1 LIGFVAVCLAIYL
14 TGQAIARRLYASDGA
29 ERVVASAII
38 GIASWLA
45 VLWLLAIT
53 HQLNRRNL
61 IAAVIPFAVVALWEI
76 GALWQ
81 VRRLRLPRITRWTA
95 AVALPIL
102 LWVVF
107 ILWRSAV
114 VPPQNHD
121 AMTYHLPK
129 AILMLQAEGFERFAS
144 YDSRLVAFPCNY
156 ELLLTS
162 AFVLHG
168 SDQLS
173 EWIGAAF
180 YLLFLGCTAMVAE
193 RWWGRGPHVAAT
205 VLAAA
210 GMPLLLLHSGADK
223 NDVMVGAL
231 ACAAVFWTARWCTE
245 RGAATLVLATLSG
258 VLTVGTK
265 LTAVGIGPALAPFVV
280 AAIVRRPPRVRHVAA
295 AAAFAAVAFLLL
307 GGWVFLSNATAPSTP
322 GTGNDVTGGVFEFAW
337 ENLWVLPRSLVTASL
352 GLGAVVPWPKHNLIN
367 SHFGPLF
374 GLSALF
380 LPVALWRYRGEGDT
394 ALRRERLVATAA
406 SALSVA
412 IVLPFVP
419 HISFGSTARY
429 AVILVPFVLG
439 WSVPRLLR
447 DVTPRIAR
455 AALASLL
462 VLFTLEAIDIGM
474 HDTFVS
480 PEYLRWAAAHPG
492 ARRPSPAVPRAA
504 TIADELAGP
513 NDRIAFHSG
522 LDGWLY
528 PLYGRG
534 FTRRVRHLST
544 AAGIEDVPRDAQ
556 WLVIDRAPSPWHPT
570 SEEDVRLLNAA
581 LASGDFHP
589 VYYDRLRNQ
598 AVLRR
603 EVRR

>member
-1 LIGFVAVCLAIYL
+1 MIGFFAVCLAIYL
-14 TGQAIARRLYASDGA
+14 TGQAVARRLFADDGSKRDGA

-45 VLWLLAIT
+45 VLWLLAIS
-53 HQLNRRNL
+53 HQLTRRNL
-61 IAAVIPFAVVALWEI
+61 IAAVVPFAVVALWE
-76 GALWQ
+76 LHR
-81 VRRLRLPRITRWTA
+81 VRLPRVSRWTA
-95 AVALPIL
+95 AAALPIA

-107 ILWRSAV
+107 ILWRSTV

-129 AILMLQAEGFERFAS
+129 AILMLQAQGFERFAS
-144 YDSRLVAFPCNY
+144 HDSRLVAFPCNY
-156 ELLLTS
+156 ELLVTS
-162 AFVLHG
+162 VLVLHG
-168 SDQLS
+168 SDQLT
-173 EWIGAAF
+173 EWVGTAF

-193 RWWGRGPHVAAT
+193 RWWGRGPHVAAG

-245 RGAATLVLATLSG
+245 RSASALVLATLSG
-258 VLTVGTK
+258 ILTVGTK
-265 LTAVGIGPALAPFVV
+265 LTAVGIGPALAPFVI
-280 AAIVRRPPRVRHVAA
+280 AAIVRRPPRMRHAAA

-307 GGWVFLSNATAPSTP
+307 GGWVFVSNATAPATA
-322 GTGNDVTGGVFEFAW
+322 GTGNDVTGGVVELAW
-337 ENLWVLPRSLVTASL
+337 ENLWILPRSLVTASL
-352 GLGAVVPWPKHNLIN
+352 GLGAVVPWPKHDLIN
-367 SHFGPLF
+367 SHFGLLF

-380 LPVALWRYRGEGDT
+380 LPVALWRYRGEADA

-419 HISFGSTARY
+419 HMSFAATARY
-429 AVILVPFVLG
+429 AVMLVPYVLG

-455 AALASLL
+455 GAFAGLL
-462 VLFTLEAIDIGM
+462 VIFALEAVDIGM

-480 PEYLRWAAAHPG
+480 PAYLRWAAAHPG
-492 ARRPSPAVPRAA
+492 ARRPSQAVPRAA
-504 TIADELAGP
+504 TVADELAGP
-513 NDRIAFHSG
+513 NDTVAFHSG

-544 AAGIEDVPRDAQ
+544 GAGIEDVPRDAQ
-556 WLVIDRAPSPWHPT
+556 WLVIDRAPSPWHPL
-570 SEEDVRLLNAA
+570 SEEDVRLMNAA
-581 LASGDFHP
+581 LASGQFRR

-603 EVRR
+603 NVR